1 MVAVS
6 IKKADFRALGGII
19 KNTVATIDIAGS
31 GKHNISL
38 YVVDFDRQGRR
49 TAFELREYD
58 NLQLA
63 APTQYVSNLTEGVYL
78 TWEMQ
83 LPSRLRLMQVA

>member
-1 MVAVS
+1 M
-6 IKKADFRALGGII
+6 
-19 KNTVATIDIAGS
+19 ATIDIAGS

-49 TAFELREYD
+49 MAVELREYN

-78 TWEMQ
+78 TWETQ
-83 LPSRLRLMQVA
+83 LPSRLRLMEVSGPLPNNNALLLWSGLLFGLR